1 MNRIWRQ
8 KDQKIDQPR
17 HVHQVPNPKKIFET
31 SWNTW
36 SVTQPMPAL
45 WSRHPPSQRQK
56 AGKPSRR
63 THFLAKPLLERSL
76 SRGGPPY
83 AGRRTEVIYSYSPYL
98 CARFNGLRAFPLCH
112 RKLGALHNG
121 GWLRCLAPGLATR
134 HLRWPVSIP
143 DSRNWKF
150 SW

>member
-63 THFLAKPLLERSL
+63 TLFIGGRSL
-76 SRGGPPY
+76 KEAWPG
-83 AGRRTEVIYSYSPYL
+83 AGHPTPEGEQKLSIPIPLTYVPASTAWEHSP
-98 CARFNGLRAFPLCH
+98 LRH

-143 DSRNWKF
+143 DSRNWKI

>member
-1 MNRIWRQ
+1 MKCLTKRSENWSTPPCPSSS
-8 KDQKIDQPR
+8 KS
-17 HVHQVPNPKKIFET
+17 KKYLKHLET
-31 SWNTW
+31 L
-36 SVTQPMPAL
+36 SVTQPMPTL

-143 DSRNWKF
+143 DSRNWKI